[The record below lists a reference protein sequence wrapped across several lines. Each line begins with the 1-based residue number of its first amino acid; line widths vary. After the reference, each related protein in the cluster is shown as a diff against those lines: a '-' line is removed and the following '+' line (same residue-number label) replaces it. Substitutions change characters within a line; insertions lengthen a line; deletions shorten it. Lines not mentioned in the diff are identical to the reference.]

1 MKFSIKDFFSKYDQ
15 IRRKLWIWSHLPKK
29 FLMVNV
35 IFCTL
40 LIQHVVLAVFN
51 MSQWNT
57 MNETSKSNLFSL
69 FKMEKQTHRIRAVLA
84 WFIFIFLSYYYD
96 NKVLLK
102 FGQLNLQITKC
113 FCLTRMK

>member
-40 LIQHVVLAVFN
+40 LIQHVVLAFFN

-102 FGQLNLQITKC
+102 FGQLTLQITKC
-113 FCLTRMK
+113 FCLPRMK